1 MTPIHKVL
9 ATLAVTVSKKDLI
22 RLRGHI
28 TNWNHLNEILLLGEQ
43 VTTDDLRRLI
53 VLALAGKARRRILLA
68 LVSRVYGRQQKTL
81 WKEILRCVKAK

>member
-22 RLRGHI
+22 RLRDHI
-28 TNWNHLNEILLLGEQ
+28 TNWNRLNEILLLGEQ
-43 VTTDDLRRLI
+43 VSTDDLRRLI
-53 VLALAGKARRRILLA
+53 VLELAGKARKRILLA
-68 LVSRVYGRQQKTL
+68 LVSRLYSRQQKTL

>member
-22 RLRGHI
+22 RLRDHL
-28 TNWNHLNEILLLGEQ
+28 TNWNRLNEILLLGEQ
-43 VTTDDLRRLI
+43 VSTDDLRRLI
-53 VLALAGKARRRILLA
+53 VLELAGKARKRILLA
-68 LVSRVYGRQQKTL
+68 LVSRLYSRQQKTL